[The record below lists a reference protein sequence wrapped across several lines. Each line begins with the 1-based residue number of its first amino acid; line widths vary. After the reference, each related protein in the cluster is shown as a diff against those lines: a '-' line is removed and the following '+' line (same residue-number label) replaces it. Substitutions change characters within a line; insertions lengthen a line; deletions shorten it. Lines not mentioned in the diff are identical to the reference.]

1 MTETTRHRKPDWPR
15 ALRALRKLLA
25 DPDSTHYAFE
35 VIAAVDPDGDLRAL
49 ERLRSDPEGRQLLED
64 RPSLLDALSDRGALA
79 RMDEGSLGRAFLAF
93 LKRNELDPAGLITL
107 SLDKSLSGPR
117 GRDPERAWM
126 RDRGALEH
134 DLWHVL
140 TGYAT
145 DEMGEAELLP
155 FSLAQSGGRANVI
168 FTLGTFFRRSDVKR
182 FETQRRM
189 LRGWRRGRRARWLP
203 TLRYEELL
211 AKPLDEVRA
220 VAGID

>member
-1 MTETTRHRKPDWPR
+1 MTRTTKHRKPDWPR
-15 ALRALRKLLA
+15 GLRALRELLA

-49 ERLRSDPEGRQLLED
+49 ERLRSDPEGCRLLED
-64 RPSLLDALSDRGALA
+64 RPSLLDALSDRAALA
-79 RMDEGSLGRAFLAF
+79 RLAEGSFGRAYLAF
-93 LKRNELDPAGLITL
+93 IERNALDPAGLVAL
-107 SLDKSLSGPR
+107 SRDKSASDPR
-117 GRDPERAWM
+117 WHDAERAWI

-140 TGYAT
+140 VGYDA
-145 DEMGEAELLP
+145 DKMGEAELLP
-155 FSLAQSGGRANVI
+155 FSLAQSGGRANLI
-168 FTLGTFFRRSDVKR
+168 FTLGAFFRRSGAKR

-203 TLRYEELL
+203 ALRYEELL